1 MLVGCPKCK
10 TKYRISEMK
19 HGSEG
24 VVLRC
29 SKCRGLFRM
38 IGKPA
43 SPSAGKVASV
53 QPDSRIR
60 VLVANESPVFC
71 RAVEKV
77 LSAEPFEVFTCN
89 DGKSALDVT
98 LEMVPDVV
106 LLDVALP
113 VMYGFEVCEAVRKN
127 PATASVKIILI
138 AAIYD
143 GTRYKREPCSLYGAD
158 DYIEKHHIPDALA
171 AKIYK
176 LVSGRECGEKDQG
189 GDSAGEEAGRSV
201 TRELTTREMA
211 ELESTRSAIKLDEE
225 RETGTTATAEDT
237 EAHEKARRLA
247 RLIVSDIALYNQ
259 ERVEDGVCNDTFY
272 ELLEED
278 VREGRALYER
288 RISEEIRKCTSYLED
303 AFEEL
308 VSQKKR
314 EMKPLM
320 TQGVTGGKTS

>member
-10 TKYRISEMK
+10 TKFRISDMK
-19 HGSEG
+19 HGTEG
-24 VVLRC
+24 AVLRC

-43 SPSAGKVASV
+43 SQSAGKEASV
-53 QPDSRIR
+53 QQDGRIR

-77 LSAEPFEVFTCN
+77 LSAAPFEVFAFN
-89 DGKSALDVT
+89 DGKSALDAI
-98 LEMVPDVV
+98 LDMVPDVV

-158 DYIEKHHIPDALA
+158 DYIEKHHIPDVLA

-176 LVSGRECGEKDQG
+176 LVSRGESGEKDPG
-189 GDSAGEEAGRSV
+189 VGSAGEESGRSL
-201 TRELTTREMA
+201 TRELTPRELA
-211 ELESTRSAIKLDEE
+211 ELESTRFAIKLDEE
-225 RETGTTATAEDT
+225 RETGTTASAEDA

-259 ERVEDGVCNDTFY
+259 ERVEDGVRNDTFY
-272 ELLEED
+272 ELLEDD

-288 RISEEIRKCTSYLED
+288 RIPEEIRRGTLYLEE

-308 VSQKKR
+308 ISQKKR

-320 TQGVTGGKTS
+320 TQGVIGGKIS

>member
-10 TKYRISEMK
+10 TKYRIGEMK
-19 HGSEG
+19 AGGEG

-38 IGKPA
+38 IGRTG
-43 SPSAGKVASV
+43 SPPAGKEADVRS
-53 QPDSRIR
+53 DSRIR

-77 LSAEPFEVFTCN
+77 LSAEPFDVFTCN
-89 DGKSALDVT
+89 DGKSALDAIE
-98 LEMVPDVV
+98 EMIPHVV

-176 LVSGRECGEKDQG
+176 LVFGGECPEKDQG
-189 GDSAGEEAGRSV
+189 AEPQGEEAGRSA
-201 TRELTTREMA
+201 TRELTARELA
-211 ELESTRSAIKLDEE
+211 ELESTRHAIKQDEE
-225 RETGTTATAEDT
+225 RETGTTASPDDT
-237 EAHEKARRLA
+237 VAHEKARRLA

-259 ERVEDGVCNDTFY
+259 DRVEDGVRNGSFY
-272 ELLEED
+272 TLLEED

-288 RISEEIRKCTSYLED
+288 RISEEIRTCTSYLEE

-308 VSQKKR
+308 VSQKKQ
-314 EMKPLM
+314 EMKLLM
-320 TQGVTGGKTS
+320 K